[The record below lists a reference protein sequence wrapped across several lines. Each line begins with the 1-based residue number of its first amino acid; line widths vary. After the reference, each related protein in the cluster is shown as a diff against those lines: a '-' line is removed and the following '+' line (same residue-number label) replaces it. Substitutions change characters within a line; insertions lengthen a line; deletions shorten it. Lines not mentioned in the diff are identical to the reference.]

1 MERVYTAKKKLSV
14 FRQVCRFAMRTVLFV
29 QKAKHSPIKP
39 LKTQVFSEWILWTSV
54 YLLIELNEQ

>member
-1 MERVYTAKKKLSV
+1 
-14 FRQVCRFAMRTVLFV
+14 MRTVLFV